1 MAARITTDKYQ
12 NIIIDMANINKEFFR
27 KKKIIFFLAGDGD
40 LLNFY
45 RRKVK
50 KLGLSD
56 LIKFDGFLNEK
67 KLISW
72 FKKLK
77 IYLHLS
83 KDETTSTSILQA
95 MSMSLPII
103 ASNIGGN
110 KNFLKKFNKEQ
121 NIILTKNDINYV
133 FRLIKKLIINSKK
146 RYNMSKLSR
155 KTALKYYSSKK
166 MFKEYEKLF

>member
-1 MAARITTDKYQ
+1 MTQ
-12 NIIIDMANINKEFFR
+12 II
-27 KKKIIFFLAGDGD
+27 
-40 LLNFY
+40 
-45 RRKVK
+45 
-50 KLGLSD
+50 
-56 LIKFDGFLNEK
+56 
-67 KLISW
+67 W

-77 IYLHLS
+77 IYLQLS
-83 KDETTSTSILQA
+83 KDETNSTSILQS
-95 MSMSLPII
+95 MSMSIPII